1 MSRTLYLHLGALLTV
16 LVWAAVP
23 LGAAEGDV
31 DASTLRGKVICGY
44 QGWFRCPG
52 DEAKRGWFHWSRDGS
67 RIAPETLTFEMWPD
81 LAEYTESEKF
91 PAPGFRLP
99 DGSPAFLFS
108 SAHPRTVERHFEW
121 MRDYGID
128 GVFVQRFANGLRDRV
143 EASRVLGYA
152 RTAANY
158 TGRVFAVEYDLS
170 GARTDGLPERLAADW
185 KWLVDEMKI
194 TADPRYLRQDGK
206 PVLAIFGFYSDRFA
220 ATVAHRIMD
229 FFKDDPQYRV
239 FLVGGVPWPWR
250 TEKDPEWA
258 RAYRRLDGIK
268 PWNVG
273 NAAKRDGVMRAATR
287 TWADDLAEARR
298 AGMLWMPVLYPG
310 FSWDNLQH
318 RPPGSTLIP
327 RRGGAFFRE
336 QFEAAARLG
345 AETAF
350 VAMFDEVDEGT
361 AIFKVTNTPPQP
373 GHFVTLDGLPTDTY
387 LRLTGEGTKLLREK
401 SRSTPNPP

>member
-1 MSRTLYLHLGALLTV
+1 MGRTACLRIGILIAVCGGG
-16 LVWAAVP
+16 AVP
-23 LGAAEGDV
+23 ARSAEV

-52 DEAKRGWFHWSRDGS
+52 DESKRGWFHWSRDRS

-81 LAEYTESEKF
+81 LTEYTEAEKF
-91 PAPGFRLP
+91 PALGFRYP
-99 DGSPAFLFS
+99 DGSPAYLFS

-128 GVFVQRFANGLRDRV
+128 GVFVQRFANGLRDRA

-152 RTAANY
+152 RTAANH

-170 GARTDGLPERLAADW
+170 GAPTNGLPERLAADW

-194 TADPRYLRQDGK
+194 TSDPRYLHQDGK
-206 PVLAIFGFYSDRFA
+206 PVLVIFGFYSDRFA

-229 FFKDDPQYRV
+229 FFKDDPKYRV

-250 TEKDPEWA
+250 SEKDPEWA

-273 NAAKRDGVMRAATR
+273 NASKRDGVMHAATR

-318 RPPGSTLIP
+318 KPPGSTNIP

-361 AIFKVTNTPPQP
+361 AVFKVTNTPPQP
-373 GHFVTLDGLPTDTY
+373 GHFVTLEGLPTDTY
-387 LRLTGEGTKLLREK
+387 LRLTGEGTKMLREK
-401 SRSTPNPP
+401 SQPAPSRP